1 MSLARYRREI
11 IIMLMKYIKR
21 LSIFIF
27 LFFIIPS
34 FVMAGEPTDRIKVAS
49 DKIIAIVFDDSL
61 KTPEMKSKREQMVN
75 EIVGGLFDWQEFSR
89 RTLARHWSKRTEDEK
104 KEFISL
110 FRQLVER
117 TYMAKAGQYSGGKV
131 VFLDEK
137 IEGDYCNVST
147 QVLTSEGSQISVEY
161 RVIKKDGVWWVY
173 DVYIEGVS
181 LVSNYRSQFNDIL
194 VKSSFE
200 DLLKRLKDKI
210 EKEE

>member
-1 MSLARYRREI
+1 MSLERYRREV
-11 IIMLMKYIKR
+11 IMLLKYIKQ
-21 LSIFIF
+21 LLVFFF
-27 LFFIIPS
+27 LFFTVPS

-49 DKIIAIVFDDSL
+49 DKIIAIVFDNSL
-61 KTPEMKSKREQMVN
+61 KTPEMKSKRDQMVF

-89 RTLARHWSKRTEDEK
+89 RTLARHWSKRTENEK

-161 RVIKKDGVWWVY
+161 RMIKKDGVWWVY

>member
-1 MSLARYRREI
+1 
-11 IIMLMKYIKR
+11 MLLKYIKQ
-21 LSIFIF
+21 LLVFFF
-27 LFFIIPS
+27 LFFTVPS

-49 DKIIAIVFDDSL
+49 DKLIAIVFDNSL
-61 KTPEMKSKREQMVN
+61 KTPEMKDKRDQMVT
-75 EIVGGLFDWQEFSR
+75 EIVDGLFDWQEFSR

-131 VFLDEK
+131 IFLDEK
-137 IEGDYCNVST
+137 IEGDYGNVST
-147 QVLTSEGSQISVEY
+147 QILTSAGTQISVEY

-181 LVSNYRSQFNDIL
+181 LVNNYRGQFNDIL
-194 VKSSFE
+194 IKSSYE
-200 DLLKRLKDKI
+200 DLVRRLK
-210 EKEE
+210 EKLEKGE

>member
-1 MSLARYRREI
+1 VRYRREV
-11 IIMLMKYIKR
+11 IMILKYIKQ
-21 LSIFIF
+21 LSLF
-27 LFFIIPS
+27 LLLFLAIPS
-34 FVMAGEPTDRIKVAS
+34 FVMAGEPTDRIKVVS
-49 DKIIAIVFDDSL
+49 DKLIAIVFDNSL
-61 KTPEMKSKREQMVN
+61 KTPEMKSKRDQMIF
-75 EIVGGLFDWQEFSR
+75 EIVDGLFSWEEFSR
-89 RTLARHWSKRTEDEK
+89 RTLARHWGKRTENEK

-110 FRQLVER
+110 FRQLVGR

-147 QVLTSEGSQISVEY
+147 QVLTSTGTQIPVEY

-194 VKSSFE
+194 IKSSFE

-210 EKEE
+210 EKGE